1 MADEQL
7 DIFGGAVP
15 FADLEGRTSR
25 AGGRGGSAEAST
37 IPDDPWRYAAILTV
51 LGSHSWV
58 LPDNV
63 VRPDPPLADWEIAK
77 RMPDVHPGTVSKR
90 RLRLERAGLV
100 EEVPGVMHPTPYKV
114 EAMTFTITDK
124 GREVLKQWQSQQ
136 QSNPNG
142 PTPPTS
148 AGTSSS
154 STPSG

>member
-1 MADEQL
+1 
-7 DIFGGAVP
+7 
-15 FADLEGRTSR
+15 
-25 AGGRGGSAEAST
+25 
-37 IPDDPWRYAAILTV
+37 
-51 LGSHSWV
+51 
-58 LPDNV
+58 
-63 VRPDPPLADWEIAK
+63 
-77 RMPDVHPGTVSKR
+77 
-90 RLRLERAGLV
+90 
-100 EEVPGVMHPTPYKV
+100 MHPTPNKV

>member
-15 FADLEGRTSR
+15 FVDLESRTSR
-25 AGGRGGSAEAST
+25 AGGRGGSAKAAS
-37 IPDDPWRYAAILTV
+37 IPDDPWKYAAILTV
-51 LGSHSWV
+51 LGWHTN
-58 LPDNV
+58 LMPGAALA
-63 VRPDPPLADWEIAK
+63 DPPMADWEIAK

-90 RLRLERAGLV
+90 RLRLERAGLL
-100 EEVPGVMHPTPYKV
+100 EEVKGVMHKTPHGV